1 MNSAAT
7 VFVAAGSYQHLCF
20 NVWRGEGILFEPE
33 GRIGL
38 RR

>member
-1 MNSAAT
+1 VNSAAT
-7 VFVAAGSYQHLCF
+7 VFVAAGSYHHLYC
-20 NVWRGEGILFEPE
+20 NVWRGEGILSEPE